1 MGIMLKYYGVKFM
14 KYLNRKLQ
22 LYVLMMVFWLII
34 NGQFDL
40 KVLFF
45 GSFFSVI
52 IIKYTYHII
61 FGDEDD
67 EEEFSLPAMWRFAW
81 FGVVI
86 LSEIVIAANYH
97 VKRIFKNET
106 RYEVFEVH
114 LDTENIVI
122 LTLIAN
128 AITLTPGTITLEING
143 SILKVLGFVKDDID
157 VEVMIKNIQSY
168 QKPFLFRRV

>member
-1 MGIMLKYYGVKFM
+1 M

-22 LYVLMMVFWLII
+22 LYVLMMAFWFII
-34 NGQFDL
+34 NGQFNL
-40 KVLFF
+40 KVLFI
-45 GSFFSVI
+45 GSFFSII
-52 IIKYTYHII
+52 IIKYTYPII
-61 FGDEDD
+61 FGDEA
-67 EEEFSLPAMWRFAW
+67 EEFNLPALWRFAW

-86 LSEIVIAANYH
+86 FSEIVIAANYH

-128 AITLTPGTITLEING
+128 AVTLTPGTITLEING
-143 SILKVLGFVKDDID
+143 SVLKIIGFVKDDID
-157 VEVMIKNIQSY
+157 IEVMIKNIQSY
-168 QKPFLFRRV
+168 QKPFLYRRV